1 MTRSLPRRHGLWAA
15 LACVAGLGSACA
27 AQPRVARSTE
37 PVRATA
43 RGAGPVI
50 LHAPTGARY
59 AENATELAQLLQD
72 PAGPTEIWLRP
83 RTYLGNF
90 VVRRTLA
97 LHGELG
103 ATLNGNG
110 QGTVLDL
117 GADHIVIDNLL
128 LEHSG
133 QRHTAEDAGIKGK
146 GLGIRITHVRVRNT
160 LFGITLGECPRCEI
174 ERSHVEG
181 LGDDVELK
189 GDGIKL
195 WESDDARVRNCVVEH
210 VRDVVVWYSRRVM
223 LESNTVSH
231 SRYGTH
237 FMYAHDST
245 VRDSHIVDNVV
256 SIFVMYSSRLHVL
269 HNVLAGARGAA
280 GIGVG
285 FKESD
290 AVQVEDN
297 WVVANTTGIY
307 LDGTPRS
314 ARQPVLFSG
323 NVFALNDVAMRFHG
337 VREALTFSNNEF
349 RQNTVVADIEGGGD
363 ALGTTFIHNYF
374 SDYVGYDLDNNGI
387 GDVAYQ
393 VKRLSGE
400 LLDEHPQLEF
410 FQGTVAIG
418 LIDAIA
424 NAVPVFA
431 SKLLLIDREPS
442 VNLAQNP

>member
-1 MTRSLPRRHGLWAA
+1 
-15 LACVAGLGSACA
+15 
-27 AQPRVARSTE
+27 
-37 PVRATA
+37 
-43 RGAGPVI
+43 
-50 LHAPTGARY
+50 
-59 AENATELAQLLQD
+59 
-72 PAGPTEIWLRP
+72 
-83 RTYLGNF
+83 
-90 VVRRTLA
+90 
-97 LHGELG
+97 
-103 ATLNGNG
+103 
-110 QGTVLDL
+110 
-117 GADHIVIDNLL
+117 
-128 LEHSG
+128 
-133 QRHTAEDAGIKGK
+133 
-146 GLGIRITHVRVRNT
+146 
-160 LFGITLGECPRCEI
+160 
-174 ERSHVEG
+174 
-181 LGDDVELK
+181 
-189 GDGIKL
+189 
-195 WESDDARVRNCVVEH
+195 
-210 VRDVVVWYSRRVM
+210 
-223 LESNTVSH
+223 
-231 SRYGTH
+231 
-237 FMYAHDST
+237 
-245 VRDSHIVDNVV
+245 
-256 SIFVMYSSRLHVL
+256 
-269 HNVLAGARGAA
+269 
-280 GIGVG
+280 
-285 FKESD
+285 
-290 AVQVEDN
+290 VEDN

-314 ARQPVLFSG
+314 AHQPVLFSG